1 MNTRAKAGVP
11 LIQSGRNSLRCKTI
25 KIKAWNAAR
34 THSIRCAHGLGP
46 AHGIS
51 ISPAKAGPMSAANA
65 VGLGEFHNA
74 EIDCFGRKMF
84 VHDLI
89 RGSLEQ

>member
-1 MNTRAKAGVP
+1 
-11 LIQSGRNSLRCKTI
+11 
-25 KIKAWNAAR
+25 
-34 THSIRCAHGLGP
+34 
-46 AHGIS
+46 
-51 ISPAKAGPMSAANA
+51 MSEANA